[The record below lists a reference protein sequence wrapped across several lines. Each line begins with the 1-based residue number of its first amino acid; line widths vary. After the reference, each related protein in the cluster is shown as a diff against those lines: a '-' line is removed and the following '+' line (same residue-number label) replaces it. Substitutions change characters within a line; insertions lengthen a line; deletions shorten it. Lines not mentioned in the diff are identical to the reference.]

1 MHLLFWLCLQLKI
14 YVNLCP
20 VKVKYPV
27 TKIKGCICQIFA
39 SGNTLK
45 FEILDYVSTRSI
57 LINNFIDII
66 KVCVYCLPDWFY
78 WVLHVM
84 SLIDENLSMKASL
97 SPVLERMIEHAP
109 HIYMIPLPKIYLFS
123 STPWPGMEVN
133 ALMKWD
139 QMVLATHSVSWTR
152 WG

>member
-1 MHLLFWLCLQLKI
+1 
-14 YVNLCP
+14 
-20 VKVKYPV
+20 
-27 TKIKGCICQIFA
+27 
-39 SGNTLK
+39 
-45 FEILDYVSTRSI
+45 
-57 LINNFIDII
+57 
-66 KVCVYCLPDWFY
+66 
-78 WVLHVM
+78 
-84 SLIDENLSMKASL
+84 
-97 SPVLERMIEHAP
+97 VLEQMIEHAP